1 MEKFVVKHYTD
12 DEHPIIKGNGFDG
25 LVIGEDREE
34 AQEFVNYINKII
46 SSVDQ
51 KEWTNAAYTIEWINA
66 DEVKV
71 TNHDRNRS
79 RVVCGGDLETL
90 LSCLFI

>member
-12 DEHPIIKGNGFDG
+12 DEHPTIKGNGFDG

-46 SSVDQ
+46 SSIDQ
-51 KEWTNAAYTIEWINA
+51 KEWTNAAYTIEWLNA

-71 TNHDRNRS
+71 TNHARNQI